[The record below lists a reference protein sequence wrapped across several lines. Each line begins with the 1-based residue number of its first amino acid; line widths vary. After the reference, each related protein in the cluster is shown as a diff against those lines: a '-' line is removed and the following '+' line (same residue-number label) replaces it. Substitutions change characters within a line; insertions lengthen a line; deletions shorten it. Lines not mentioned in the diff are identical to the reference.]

1 MEALLLLPTAPI
13 GACAFAGIPWGC
25 REGSGT
31 EAEAFMT
38 KRIATIHDI
47 AQACLADR
55 REGWRAFVE
64 GYLPLA
70 RHLLSR
76 RFPELEETS
85 TLEELF
91 RIARRERGSLFD
103 PAHTTSISPFLLRF
117 GDFVLGEARRRVRPA
132 APRCSPDRMARYL
145 APLPRIER
153 QVILLALAGTTLSEI
168 DAIVRVSAQ
177 RARGILDAIP
187 TELEEETA
195 IVHAGPGGE
204 APCLAAIEERRSTE
218 CLDDRLHGRVIDGCL
233 TWKAREDFERHI
245 EGCLRCLARF
255 TFYQELVFFQRQL
268 ETTPEE
274 VAAILRAL
282 DLPEGTEDHGSLRGI
297 RRRLGRWFEGIA
309 GKGMAS
315 KGTLRGTK

>member
-1 MEALLLLPTAPI
+1 
-13 GACAFAGIPWGC
+13 
-25 REGSGT
+25 
-31 EAEAFMT
+31 MT

-76 RFPELEETS
+76 RFPTLAGTS
-85 TLEELF
+85 MLEELF
-91 RIARRERGSLFD
+91 QLTRRKRGTLFD
-103 PAHTTSISPFLLRF
+103 PAGTTSTSLFLLRF

-132 APRCSPDRMARYL
+132 APRCSPDRMARDL

-153 QVILLALAGTTLSEI
+153 QVILLALAGMTLPEI

-177 RARGILDAIP
+177 RAQGILDAIP
-187 TELEEETA
+187 AELEEETA
-195 IVHAGPGGE
+195 IVHTGPEGE
-204 APCLAAIEERRSTE
+204 HPLLAAIEEQRSTE
-218 CLDDRLHGRVIDGCL
+218 CLDDRIHGRALDGCL
-233 TWKAREDFERHI
+233 SWKAREDFERHI

-255 TFYQELVFFQRQL
+255 TFYQELVFFQRKL

-274 VAAILRAL
+274 VAAILQVL
-282 DLPEGTEDHGSLRGI
+282 DLSEGTGEHGSIRGI
-297 RRRLGRWFEGIA
+297 RRRVGRWFERIA
-309 GKGMAS
+309 GKGMTS
-315 KGTLRGTK
+315 EGTLRGTE